1 MTKKPW
7 RTSWALSEAEMGIY
21 GRSEAKGSGHKLW
34 ALPDERWT
42 HQMPSDIPDAL
53 EAYGISRANTK
64 IDKRITTQ
72 MVDSCAAEIRERARV
87 GDTFCTFVVPLFK
100 FGLPLYDAGRI
111 ADYVGWTLERRGFKV
126 IRVSSN
132 ALFVSWFK
140 GGTGR
145 IEVPSASRQKSTLEN
160 ALALARSL
168 GKHEKGKQGGGKKR
182 H

>member
-7 RTSWALSEAEMGIY
+7 RTSWAFREAEIGIY
-21 GRSEAKGSGHKLW
+21 GTKGPAHKLW
-34 ALPDERWT
+34 AVPDEPR
-42 HQMPSDIPDAL
+42 MPLDVPDAL
-53 EAYGISRANTK
+53 EAYGISRENTK
-64 IDKRITTQ
+64 IDRRITTQ
-72 MVDSCAAEIRERARV
+72 MVDSCASEIRERAKA

-100 FGLPLYDAGRI
+100 FGLPLYDACRI

-126 IRVSSN
+126 IRISSN
-132 ALFVSWFK
+132 ALFISWFK

-145 IEVPSASRQKSTLEN
+145 IEVPSKAREKSSLEN

-168 GKHEKGKQGGGKKR
+168 GKHEKGKKGGGKKG